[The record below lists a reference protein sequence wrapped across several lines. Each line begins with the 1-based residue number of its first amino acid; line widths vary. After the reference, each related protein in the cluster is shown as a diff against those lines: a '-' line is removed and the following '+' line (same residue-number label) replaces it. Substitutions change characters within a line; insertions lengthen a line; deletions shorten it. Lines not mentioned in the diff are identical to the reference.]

1 MCSFHCH
8 AERTI
13 VILSVSE
20 ESVYDL
26 NMNVNKEL
34 NTAWEFVEKT
44 GKSVFLT
51 GKAGTG
57 KTTFLHEVVESS
69 SKRVVVVAPTGIAAI
84 NAGGVTIHS
93 FFQLP
98 LHPYIPGMKMES
110 KFAFSKEKRSI
121 IKTIDVLII
130 DEISMVR
137 SDLLDAVDSVLRRFR
152 DRNKP
157 FGGVQL
163 LMIGDLQQLTP
174 VVTEEEAE
182 LLSHYYTTPYF
193 FGSHALEKTDY
204 VTIELK
210 QIYRQQDE
218 RFVSILNEIRSGR
231 PSRQAINILNERYI
245 PSFIPD
251 SEDGYIR
258 LTTHNNTANT
268 YNEEQLD
275 LLDEQLYRFDAEIS
289 GNFPEYSYPTEVQL
303 DLKKGAQVMFVKN
316 DPSSEKRYYNG
327 KVGHVVEIVDDIV
340 LVQCT
345 GDDEPVAVE
354 QLEWENS
361 KYVINEQ
368 TQEMETAVQ
377 GVFRQYPLR
386 LAWAITIHKSQG
398 LTFDKAIIDAAAS
411 FASGQVYVALSRCR
425 TLEGMVLATPLRQS
439 AVMTDLRVE
448 DYIEIQERAA
458 AESFARL
465 DAIKKEY
472 FSQLL
477 GDMFDFRNLAYL
489 QKRMLGICSDFPS
502 GTFVGLS
509 QKHNDILNALNEKVV
524 PVGLKWQRVIA
535 GKSFEELS
543 SEEFAVRIQ
552 KGCEYFLSELEN
564 AYGNFLDKMKDL
576 KAENKELL
584 RRYNNIWND
593 LHLELGT
600 QRLLL
605 KTMSA
610 VRFSTESFLRERQ
623 KAVYEASGFVPEE
636 LKTRPARKSKAAK
649 PEKPKKEDTKLTTFK
664 LYKQGLSIDKIA
676 KERDLHKRTIHSH
689 LAHFVAKGMLPVEDF
704 VPEAKCDTIRT
715 VISETGTLKGLAH
728 IKQSCPDDISYEDII
743 MVIAAMEQDA

>member
-1 MCSFHCH
+1 
-8 AERTI
+8 
-13 VILSVSE
+13 
-20 ESVYDL
+20 
-26 NMNVNKEL
+26 MNANNEL
-34 NTAWEFVEKT
+34 KTAWEFVEKT

-57 KTTFLHEVVESS
+57 KTTFLREVVESS

-93 FFQLP
+93 LFQLP
-98 LHPYIPGMKMES
+98 LHPYIPGVKVES

-121 IKTIDVLII
+121 IKTIDILII

-174 VVTEEEAE
+174 VVTDEEAE
-182 LLSHYYTTPYF
+182 LIGHYYTTPYF
-193 FGSHALEKTDY
+193 FGSHALAKTDY

-218 RFVSILNEIRSGR
+218 YFVSILNEVRSGR
-231 PSRQAINILNERYI
+231 PSRQAINALNER
-245 PSFIPD
+245 FMPD
-251 SEDGYIR
+251 FAPDPEEGYIR
-258 LTTHNNTANT
+258 LTTHNNTANA
-268 YNEEQLD
+268 YNEQQLEQLD
-275 LLDEQLYRFDAEIS
+275 EHLYKFDADIS

-303 DLKKGAQVMFVKN
+303 ELKKGAQVMFVKN

-327 KVGHVVEIVDDIV
+327 KIGHVVEIVDDII
-340 LVQCT
+340 LVHCP

-368 TQEMETAVQ
+368 TQEMETEVQ
-377 GVFRQYPLR
+377 GIFRQYPLR

-448 DYIEIQERAA
+448 DYIELQEKVA
-458 AESFARL
+458 AESLARL

-477 GDMFDFRNLAYL
+477 VDMFDFSNLAYL
-489 QKRMLGICSDFPS
+489 QKRMLGVCSEFPS

-509 QKHNDILNALNEKVV
+509 QKHNDILNALGEKVV

-535 GKSFEELS
+535 GKSFVEIS
-543 SEEFAVRIQ
+543 SEEFAGRVQ
-552 KGCEYFLSELEN
+552 KGCKYFLNEFET
-564 AYGNFLDKMKDL
+564 AYGDFLDKMKDL

-584 RRYNNIWND
+584 KRYNNIWND

-600 QRLLL
+600 QKRLL
-605 KTMSA
+605 KAMSS
-610 VRFSTESFLRERQ
+610 VRFSTETFLRERQ
-623 KAVYEASGFVPEE
+623 KAVYEASGFIPEE
-636 LKTRPARKSKAAK
+636 LKTKSSRKSKVVK

-704 VPEAKCDTIRT
+704 VSASKCETIRS

-728 IKQSCPDDISYEDII
+728 IKQSCPEHITYEDII
-743 MVIAAMEQDA
+743 MVIAAIEAD